1 MSSTCH
7 EDTFLQWFILSL
19 SDLIIADGEGK
30 GRLPSSGFSRYA
42 AIYSLRPYDLYLDY
56 STCLPR
62 VKYREIK
69 KSRETQGNWVC
80 IRDDLMDPN
89 ITQFQHSFMDQR
101 PRSNLPHHIKVVER
115 NPTTSKATSNTNT
128 NSNPKSKRGPRANA
142 RPS

>member
-56 STCLPR
+56 NTCLPR
-62 VKYREIK
+62 VRCDEIK
-69 KSRETQGNWVC
+69 NSREPQGNWVC
-80 IRDDLMDPN
+80 FQEDQKGHFQSPHLNLHRQQIN
-89 ITQFQHSFMDQR
+89 I
-101 PRSNLPHHIKVVER
+101 PPYKKILKP
-115 NPTTSKATSNTNT
+115 
-128 NSNPKSKRGPRANA
+128 SNPQPKPKSPK
-142 RPS
+142 